1 MLRHRRVRQ
10 RIGTLVARR
19 RQRERRQYRE
29 RLFRTIDRMD
39 QDLRDL
45 VNEFDFDD
53 VVRLYAMAEGD
64 RKALR
69 KLLEYNRALAQK
81 ALLEVDDVAPRS

>member
-10 RIGTLVARR
+10 RIGVLAGRRR
-19 RQRERRQYRE
+19 RQEQRQYRE
-29 RLFRTIDRMD
+29 RLFRTIDKMD

-45 VNEFDFDD
+45 VNEFDYDD
-53 VVRLYAMAEGD
+53 VVRLYAMADGD

-81 ALLEVDDVAPRS
+81 ALLED